1 MMLRTA
7 FALFLATVAAPQLAT
22 PRPLAH
28 TTGGVLAGKSVDGVD
43 AFLGV
48 PYAAPPV
55 GPLRWTAP
63 QPAPKWRGKRDATR
77 FGAACYQELAQPW
90 GPYTSEF
97 IAGPPIS
104 EDCLFLNV
112 WKPAKA
118 HGKLPVLVFI
128 HGGAF
133 AGGAGH
139 VAAYDGANLARRGL
153 VVVTINYRVGALG
166 FLAHPALSAE
176 GQGSGNF
183 GLLDQ
188 VAALRWVRANADRF
202 GGDASRVTIAG
213 ESAGAA
219 SVNYLQVMPAAKG
232 LFARAI
238 SISGAS
244 MAIDMPRLAA
254 GEQNGLALGERLGAR
269 SAHELRAIPAERIV
283 AAARIDRSTGSGR
296 LLYVPHLDGTVLP
309 ADPARPDALRASRV
323 PLLTGYNADEMI
335 DPGVRTPADLERAL
349 RARYGDF
356 AERLLALYPHDTDA
370 EAVASNTLIARDRYM
385 AGLLIWAAAR
395 PQSSGD
401 PVYLYR
407 HDWPYPAPRGG
418 QNWGAFHS
426 SSLPYLFGNLGLG
439 ERQFSPADQ
448 TVSRQWQDVIVAF
461 ARTGNPGLARQ
472 AWPAAAP
479 GTTQVMAFGQTQGS
493 AVSARPVSTPAVS
506 TPERLSAWRAYA
518 ASGGRLGLM

>member
-1 MMLRTA
+1 MLRTA
-7 FALFLATVAAPQLAT
+7 LALFLAAFAAPQLAT
-22 PRPLAH
+22 ARPLAY
-28 TTGGVLAGKSVDGVD
+28 TTGGVLAGKSVNGVD

-55 GPLRWTAP
+55 GPLRWAAP
-63 QPAPKWRGKRDATR
+63 QPAPKWSGKRDAVE
-77 FGAACYQELAQPW
+77 FGATCYQELAQPW

-166 FLAHPALSAE
+166 FLAHPALTAE

-188 VAALRWVRANADRF
+188 VAALRWVRANAARF
-202 GGDASRVTIAG
+202 GGDAARVAIAG

-254 GEQNGLALGERLGAR
+254 GEQNGLALGKRLGAR
-269 SAHELRAIPAERIV
+269 SADELRGVPAERIV
-283 AAARIDRSTGSGR
+283 AAARIDRSSGSGR
-296 LLYVPHLDGTVLP
+296 LLYVPHLDGTVVP
-309 ADPARPDALRASRV
+309 EDPARPDAVRASRV
-323 PLLTGYNADEMI
+323 PLLTGFNADEMI

-349 RARYGDF
+349 RGRYGDF
-356 AERLLALYPHDTDA
+356 AEQLLALYPHANDA

-385 AGLLIWAAAR
+385 AGLLIWAATR
-395 PQSSGD
+395 PRGAGD

-407 HDWPYPAPRGG
+407 HDRAHPAPRGG

-439 ERQFSPADQ
+439 ERPFGPADEML
-448 TVSRQWQDVIVAF
+448 SRQWQEVIVAF
-461 ARTGNPGLARQ
+461 AHTGNPALAGQ
-472 AWPAAAP
+472 AWPAD
-479 GTTQVMAFGQTQGS
+479 GFETTQVMAFGQTQGS
-493 AVSARPVSTPAVS
+493 SVSARPVLTPAVS

-518 ASGGRLGLM
+518 SRGGRLGLI

>member
-1 MMLRTA
+1 MTLRTA
-7 FALFLATVAAPQLAT
+7 FALLMATLAAPQLALA
-22 PRPLAH
+22 RPVAN
-28 TTGGVLAGKSVDGVD
+28 TTGGVLAGKSLDGVD

-63 QPAPKWRGKRDATR
+63 QPAPTWSGQRDATR
-77 FGAACYQELAQPW
+77 FGAACYQELAGAW

-112 WKPAKA
+112 WKPAQA
-118 HGKLPVLVFI
+118 RGKLPVLVFI

-139 VAAYDGANLARRGL
+139 VAAYDGAQLAKRGL

-166 FLAHPALSAE
+166 FLAHPALTAE
-176 GQGSGNF
+176 GQGSGNY

-188 VAALRWVRANADRF
+188 VAALRWVQANAAGF
-202 GGDASRVTIAG
+202 GGDAARVTIAG

-244 MAIDMPRLAA
+244 MAIDMPRLSA
-254 GEQNGLALGERLGAR
+254 GEQNGLALGERLNAR
-269 SAHELRAIPAERIV
+269 TAGELRAVPAERIV
-283 AAARIDRSTGSGR
+283 AAARIDRSSGSGR
-296 LLYVPHLDGTVLP
+296 LLYVPHLDGTVVP
-309 ADPARPDALRASRV
+309 ADPAQPAAARASRV
-323 PLLTGYNADEMI
+323 PLLTGFNADEMI
-335 DPGVRTPADLERAL
+335 DPGVRTPADLERSL

-356 AERLLALYPHDTDA
+356 AARLLELYPHASDA
-370 EAVASNTLIARDRYM
+370 EAMASNTLIARDRYM

-395 PQSSGD
+395 GKSSGD
-401 PVYLYR
+401 PIYLYR
-407 HDWPYPAPRGG
+407 HDWPYPAARGG
-418 QNWGAFHS
+418 QSWGAFHS

-439 ERQFSPADQ
+439 ERAFGPADQ
-448 TVSRQWQDVIVAF
+448 ALSRRWQDVILAF
-461 ARTGNPGLARQ
+461 ARTGEPGPDWTAVG
-472 AWPAAAP
+472 PA
-479 GTTQVMAFGQTQGS
+479 TTQVMAFGQTQGLS
-493 AVSARPVSTPAVS
+493 ASTGPVSTPAVS

-518 ASGGRLGLM
+518 ASGGRLGLI